1 MPVAVSSFAKWLG
14 KAIPFLPAGMVA
26 LILFHPPVSFAESH
40 KTAAEPISD
49 FARAVQAVKDKN
61 FQLALNLFEA
71 EAEKSE
77 YEAMYNLALL
87 LKAGK
92 GRPQNYVDAL
102 YWAYLAQ
109 LGGIE
114 PAGDIIDDLADIL
127 DETRRA
133 PILERVEAQL
143 LKRINTGD
151 FDAIEQY
158 ASFFTSL
165 LEEPDYAKAYQ
176 WYAIAVALGL
186 PEMTELRDDME
197 SEIEVE
203 TIPELQAKT
212 AELFEM
218 LMNGQAIQA
227 KEMAD
232 ES

>member
-1 MPVAVSSFAKWLG
+1 MSAPVRSVANWLAKAARL
-14 KAIPFLPAGMVA
+14 LPAGILA
-26 LILFHPPVSFAESH
+26 LTLFHTQACFAASH
-40 KTAAEPISD
+40 KAATEQKSD

-61 FQLALNLFEA
+61 YQLALNLFEL

-102 YWAYLAQ
+102 YWAYLSQ

-114 PAGDIIDDLADIL
+114 LASDIIDDLADIL
-127 DETRRA
+127 NEAQRT

-143 LKRINTGD
+143 LKRIDTGD
-151 FDAIEQY
+151 FDAIPQY
-158 ASFFTSL
+158 ASYFTTL

-203 TIPELQAKT
+203 NIPELQAKT
-212 AELFEM
+212 AELFNM
-218 LMNGQAIQA
+218 LMNGQAIQV

>member
-1 MPVAVSSFAKWLG
+1 M
-14 KAIPFLPAGMVA
+14 
-26 LILFHPPVSFAESH
+26 
-40 KTAAEPISD
+40 
-49 FARAVQAVKDKN
+49 
-61 FQLALNLFEA
+61 ALNLFEL

-92 GRPQNYVDAL
+92 GRPQNYLEAL

-114 PAGDIIDDLADIL
+114 PAAEMIDELADIL
-127 DETRRA
+127 NETQRQ
-133 PILERVEAQL
+133 PILEQVEAQL
-143 LKRINTGD
+143 IKRINTGD
-151 FDAIEQY
+151 FDAIPQY

-197 SEIEVE
+197 TEVDME
-203 TIPELQAKT
+203 NIPKLQART
-212 AELFEM
+212 AELFNM
-218 LMNGQAIQA
+218 LMNGQAIQV
-227 KEMAD
+227 KEMAN

>member
-1 MPVAVSSFAKWLG
+1 MRVPFASCVKELAKAVYFLSSGMLALTLFYTQARFAG
-14 KAIPFLPAGMVA
+14 
-26 LILFHPPVSFAESH
+26 SH
-40 KTAAEPISD
+40 KTATEPMSD
-49 FARAVQAVKDKN
+49 FARGVQAVKN
-61 FQLALNLFEA
+61 RNYQLALNLFEL

-87 LKAGK
+87 LRAGK
-92 GRPQNYVDAL
+92 GRPQNYVEAL

-114 PAGDIIDDLADIL
+114 PAADIIDDLADIL
-127 DETRRA
+127 NETQRH
-133 PILERVEAQL
+133 PILEQVEAQL

-151 FDAIEQY
+151 FEAIPQY
-158 ASFFTSL
+158 ASYFTSL

-197 SEIEVE
+197 SEVDMEN
-203 TIPELQAKT
+203 IPKLQART
-212 AELFEM
+212 AELFNM
-218 LMNGQAIQA
+218 LMNGQAIRV
-227 KEMAD
+227 KEVAN